1 MDFRKI
7 LTVMIEPITYL
18 YYKCYKLYAFFNKE
32 NPAFQYG
39 VLFGV
44 IIYINIAGLVIVI
57 NKEFPLFDWRGFII
71 LIMSIILE
79 SIVSHFE
86 DRIVKK
92 YDNMSK
98 KKKIIGNIIFIVEI
112 IITILFL
119 ILIYE
124 YIPVG

>member
-7 LTVMIEPITYL
+7 LIVMIEPITYL

-44 IIYINIAGLVIVI
+44 MICINIAGLVILI
-57 NKEFPLFDWRGFII
+57 NNEFPLFDWGWVII
-71 LIMSIILE
+71 LIISIVLE

-92 YDNMSK
+92 YDNMNK

>member
-1 MDFRKI
+1 
-7 LTVMIEPITYL
+7 MIEPITYL

-44 IIYINIAGLVIVI
+44 IIYINIAGLVILI

-71 LIMSIILE
+71 LIMSIVLE

-86 DRIVKK
+86 DRMRQSSVFDGSFGIRR
-92 YDNMSK
+92 
-98 KKKIIGNIIFIVEI
+98 IFSVHQTTRNLEMGE
-112 IITILFL
+112 LKREKREKRKSHA
-119 ILIYE
+119 IYTH
-124 YIPVG
+124 V